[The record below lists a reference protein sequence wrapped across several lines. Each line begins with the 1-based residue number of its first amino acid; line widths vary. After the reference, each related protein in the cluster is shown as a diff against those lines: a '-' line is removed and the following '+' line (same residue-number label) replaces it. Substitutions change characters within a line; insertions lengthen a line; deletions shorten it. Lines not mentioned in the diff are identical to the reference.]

1 MTSFETLSIACPTIA
16 THPFRMYFASIGR
29 TRMPLTLTI
38 KQVPEEI
45 AEALRRRAEANHRS
59 QQRELLLIL
68 ERAVTHTPTPGLHLA
83 EPAPASYGSRASA
96 SKASKGARGTA
107 SGKLTLDQL
116 WQRARKLGATMPD
129 ESTDI
134 IRRDRDARHRR

>member
-1 MTSFETLSIACPTIA
+1 MSF
-16 THPFRMYFASIGR
+16 
-29 TRMPLTLTI
+29 MPLTLTI
-38 KQVPEEI
+38 KQVPEDI

-68 ERAVTHTPTPGLHLA
+68 ERAVTNMPSPGLHLG
-83 EPAPASYGSRASA
+83 EPTPAPYGPRATA
-96 SKASKGARGTA
+96 SKSSKTVRGAA
-107 SGKLTLDQL
+107 PGKLSLDQL

-129 ESTDI
+129 ESADI